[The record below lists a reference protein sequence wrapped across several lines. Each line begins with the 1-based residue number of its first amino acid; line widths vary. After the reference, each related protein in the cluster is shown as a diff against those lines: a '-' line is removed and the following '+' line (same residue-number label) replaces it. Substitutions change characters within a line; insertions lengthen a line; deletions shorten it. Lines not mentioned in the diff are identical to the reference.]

1 MVRSPTS
8 QEQLVM
14 ISFIALSLVEAYIG
28 HWAASSVIKIWA
40 IAVSIVWREHA
51 IETGRL
57 IMTNDELI
65 TVARTHTVD
74 FPKLSGEPWA
84 NQETLT
90 KVTVLD
96 TVVVSFESDQ
106 HPKKIMILLER
117 ESGKFISSWLMPG
130 SSK

>member
-1 MVRSPTS
+1 
-8 QEQLVM
+8 
-14 ISFIALSLVEAYIG
+14 
-28 HWAASSVIKIWA
+28 
-40 IAVSIVWREHA
+40 
-51 IETGRL
+51 
-57 IMTNDELI
+57 MTNDELI

-106 HPKKIMILLER
+106 RPKKIMILLER
-117 ESGKFISSWLMPG
+117 ESGKFISRG
-130 SSK
+130 